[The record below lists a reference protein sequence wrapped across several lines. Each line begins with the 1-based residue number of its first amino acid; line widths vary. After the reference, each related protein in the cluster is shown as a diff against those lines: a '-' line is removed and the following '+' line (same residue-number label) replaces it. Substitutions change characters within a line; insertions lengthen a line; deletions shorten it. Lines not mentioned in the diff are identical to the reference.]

1 MLQIEFTIKITMLG
15 TVSTIILKYV
25 DRGYNMSELSNFISS
40 VGFPIVVSIAM
51 FYQNNI
57 LSSNYQK
64 LTEQLQE
71 KIESNTETLTRLI
84 EKLDQDNLLKEKSE
98 K

>member
-1 MLQIEFTIKITMLG
+1 
-15 TVSTIILKYV
+15 
-25 DRGYNMSELSNFISS
+25 MSELSNFISS
-40 VGFPIVVSIAM
+40 VGFPIVVSVAM

-64 LTEQLQE
+64 LTEQLQN
-71 KIESNTETLTRLI
+71 KIESNTEILTRLI
-84 EKLDQDNLLKEKSE
+84 EKLDQDEILKEKSDN